1 MVLVLLGCGK
11 LYLGRIVSVGFVA
24 ILVYRFVK
32 KKKDRVIERQRVA
45 HQAELER
52 QEKKIVELEK
62 EQLEADLRFKS
73 RNCPVW

>member
-1 MVLVLLGCGK
+1 MGSYILAGLCLLA
-11 LYLGRIVSVGFVA
+11 LLQY
-24 ILVYRFVK
+24 LVYRFVK

-62 EQLEADLRFKS
+62 EQLEADLRF
-73 RNCPVW
+73 